1 MDESLPNRSH
11 PCSTATTYL
20 VSSSLGILVRESG
33 YPPSAWHCPAPGTRN
48 IQKHP
53 ETQKAGSVF
62 GHPNGHQNK
71 AVLWNNWKKGRKKTS
86 TNQWFYGFRPH
97 LHRHQLVDTGIM
109 MYNAAPILPLAF
121 EAFMIPCI
129 RALPTPGPRP
139 KKPSFM
145 SISPR
150 WCWIC
155 LGLMPTII
163 SPSIKNSWQVLH
175 DITRMFECYPMNN
188 TIFNRAHHVSLILL
202 LVIYF
207 HTAVDLLFFTH
218 RWCLSAVVSS
228 PLKHPPKKHNGSPIR
243 EGRLRGIQLM
253 QQDLAGVHGLKDG
266 HLIPRMRTAI
276 ELKFPIG
283 LKICVSICVYI
294 YISLSFKYKYI
305 YISLCARVCIHMRLD
320 LTS

>member
-1 MDESLPNRSH
+1 
-11 PCSTATTYL
+11 
-20 VSSSLGILVRESG
+20 
-33 YPPSAWHCPAPGTRN
+33 
-48 IQKHP
+48 
-53 ETQKAGSVF
+53 
-62 GHPNGHQNK
+62 
-71 AVLWNNWKKGRKKTS
+71 
-86 TNQWFYGFRPH
+86 
-97 LHRHQLVDTGIM
+97 

-294 YISLSFKYKYI
+294 YISLSLLNINIYI
-305 YISLCARVCIHMRLD
+305 YITMCSCMYTHAFGLNILEAGDKSYRHQPWISNWDKKGPSSPRGQSCMHLMNLPVFKGTTPGNHRK
-320 LTS
+320 T